1 MCKHQT
7 TCKKAMKSPGRQSR
21 KILKSLPL
29 SYFLF
34 LPFLFSALFIS
45 TSAIAQDK
53 TNEIDKIF
61 SWVNENEPGCICAVS
76 QNGKV
81 LANRAYGLADLEREV
96 PLSPNSILD
105 AGSVVKQFVA
115 ASVLLLVEDGK
126 LSLTEDIHKYI
137 PELPDYGH
145 KITLDHL
152 LTHTSGI
159 RDWTGIRPLAE
170 GDPDAL
176 TLALRQR
183 GLNFVPGEEWSYSN
197 SGYVLLKEIVARTSG
212 MSFSEFTQ
220 KRLWEPLNMKSTT
233 YLTDM
238 TDVLKNR
245 ALAYKKE
252 KDSWKLDVLL
262 GNDRGGG
269 GALMSTP
276 LDLLTWNDALSNNR
290 LGSFVTEKLHEPA
303 TLNNGR
309 KLGYARGLNLDN
321 RRGDKLVWHSGG
333 AAGYSTLLARLPGQG
348 LSVALMCNVD
358 GGARSTYSSRIFDLY
373 LPAVDK
379 SATEPKTSTVNT
391 EAANITP
398 ADLTAK
404 AGLFFNEKTGQP
416 LRLAVNNN
424 TLVIAGGGPLV
435 AISNDRFR
443 KNDGSLFFMSEAEFE
458 LHFMSADQFEIRTK
472 DGATLRYY
480 RAKNYKPAEAE
491 LKAFAG
497 RYESNEMGSVL
508 EMVPEKGGLLMRLY
522 RNPAKAVQL
531 MPVDQDTFMAGMMT
545 VRFQR
550 DKEGKITG
558 YKYSNPVVRNIE
570 FSRINN

>member
-1 MCKHQT
+1 MYQHPAI
-7 TCKKAMKSPGRQSR
+7 CKKSHSQNIRV
-21 KILKSLPL
+21 LNF
-29 SYFLF
+29 YFLLF
-34 LPFLFSALFIS
+34 LLTIIIS
-45 TSAIAQDK
+45 SSTFAQDK
-53 TNEIDKIF
+53 TNEIDKVF
-61 SWVNENEPGCICAVS
+61 SWAKQNEPGCVCAVS

-81 LANRAYGLADLEREV
+81 IFNRAYGTADLEREV
-96 PLSPNSILD
+96 PLSPNSVFD

-126 LSLTEDIHKYI
+126 LSLTEDIHQYI

-170 GDPDAL
+170 GDPEAL

-220 KRLWEPLNMKSTT
+220 KRLWQPLNMNSTT

-238 TDVLKNR
+238 SDVVKNR

-252 KDSWKLDVLL
+252 KEDWKLDVLL

-276 LDLLTWNDALSNNR
+276 ADLLAWNDALTNNR

-309 KLGYARGLNLDN
+309 KLSYTRGLNVDM
-321 RRGDKLVWHSGG
+321 RRDEKIVWHSGG

-358 GGARSTYSSRIFDLY
+358 GGARSQYASRIFDLL
-373 LPAVDK
+373 LPEEKRRETTNIKD
-379 SATEPKTSTVNT
+379 VNIAP
-391 EAANITP
+391 ENLASR
-398 ADLTAK
+398 
-404 AGLFFNEKTGQP
+404 AGLFFNDKTGLP
-416 LRLAVNNN
+416 LRMMINNK
-424 TLVIAGGGPLV
+424 TLFIAGGGPLV
-435 AISNDRFR
+435 ALAQDRFTTR
-443 KNDGSLFFMSEAEFE
+443 ESSLQFLSGAEFE
-458 LHFMSADQFEIRTK
+458 LQFISADQLEIRTK
-472 DGATLRYY
+472 DGATFRYY
-480 RAKNYKPAEAE
+480 RAKNYKPAATE
-491 LKAFAG
+491 LNAFAG

-508 EMVPEKGGLLMRLY
+508 EMVPEKGGLLMRFY
-522 RNPAKAVQL
+522 RNPSKAVQL
-531 MPVDQDTFMAGMMT
+531 MPVDKDTFMVGMMT
-545 VRFQR
+545 VRFLR
-550 DKEGKITG
+550 DKDGKITG
-558 YKYSNPVVRNIE
+558 YNYSNPVVRNIK

>member
-1 MCKHQT
+1 MYQHPAICT
-7 TCKKAMKSPGRQSR
+7 KSHSQNIRV
-21 KILKSLPL
+21 LNF
-29 SYFLF
+29 YFLLF
-34 LPFLFSALFIS
+34 LLTIIIS
-45 TSAIAQDK
+45 SSTFAQDK
-53 TNEIDKIF
+53 TNEIDKVF
-61 SWVNENEPGCICAVS
+61 SWAKQNEPGCVCAVS

-81 LANRAYGLADLEREV
+81 IYNRAYGSADLEREV
-96 PLSPNSILD
+96 PLSPNSVFD

-126 LSLTEDIHKYI
+126 LSLTEDIHQYI

-176 TLALRQR
+176 ALALRQR

-220 KRLWEPLNMKSTT
+220 KRLWQPLNMNSTT

-238 TDVLKNR
+238 SDVVKNR

-252 KDSWKLDVLL
+252 KEDWKLDVLL

-276 LDLLTWNDALSNNR
+276 ADLLAWNDALTNNR

-309 KLGYARGLNLDN
+309 KLSYTRGLNVDM
-321 RRGDKLVWHSGG
+321 RRDEKIVWHSGG

-358 GGARSTYSSRIFDLY
+358 GGARSQYTSRIFDLL
-373 LPAVDK
+373 LPEEKRRETPNNK
-379 SATEPKTSTVNT
+379 STEIKEV
-391 EAANITP
+391 NITP
-398 ADLTAK
+398 ENLAPR
-404 AGLFFNEKTGQP
+404 AGLFFNEKTGLP
-416 LRLAVNNN
+416 LRLMINNK
-424 TLVIAGGGPLV
+424 TLFIAGGGPLV
-435 AISNDRFR
+435 ALDQDRFTTR
-443 KNDGSLFFMSEAEFE
+443 ESSLQFLSGAEIE
-458 LHFMSADQFEIRTK
+458 LQFISADQLEIRTK
-472 DGATLRYY
+472 DGATFRYY
-480 RAKNYKPAEAE
+480 RAKNYKPAATE
-491 LKAFAG
+491 LNAFAG

-508 EMVPEKGGLLMRLY
+508 EIVPEKGGLLMRLY
-522 RNPAKAVQL
+522 RNPAKGVQL
-531 MPVDQDTFMAGMMT
+531 MPVDKDTFMVGMMT
-545 VRFQR
+545 VRFLR
-550 DKEGKITG
+550 DKDGKITG
-558 YKYSNPVVRNIE
+558 YNYSNPVVRNIK

>member
-1 MCKHQT
+1 MYQHPAI
-7 TCKKAMKSPGRQSR
+7 CKKSHSQNIRV
-21 KILKSLPL
+21 LNF
-29 SYFLF
+29 YFLLF
-34 LPFLFSALFIS
+34 LLTIIIS
-45 TSAIAQDK
+45 SSMFAQDK
-53 TNEIDKIF
+53 TNEIDKVF
-61 SWVNENEPGCICAVS
+61 SWAKQNEPGCVCAVS

-81 LANRAYGLADLEREV
+81 IFNRAYGSADLEREV
-96 PLSPNSILD
+96 PLSPNSVFD

-126 LSLTEDIHKYI
+126 LSLTEDIHQYI

-170 GDPDAL
+170 GDPEAL
-176 TLALRQR
+176 TLTLRQR

-220 KRLWEPLNMKSTT
+220 KRLWQPLNMNSTT

-238 TDVLKNR
+238 SDVVKNR

-252 KDSWKLDVLL
+252 KENWKLDVLL

-276 LDLLTWNDALSNNR
+276 ADLLAWNDALTNNR

-309 KLGYARGLNLDN
+309 KLSYTRGLNVDM
-321 RRGDKLVWHSGG
+321 RRDEKIVWHSGG

-358 GGARSTYSSRIFDLY
+358 GGARSQYTSRIFDLL
-373 LPAVDK
+373 LPEEKRRETPNNK
-379 SATEPKTSTVNT
+379 STEIKEV
-391 EAANITP
+391 NITP
-398 ADLTAK
+398 ENLAPR
-404 AGLFFNEKTGQP
+404 AGLFFNEKTGLP
-416 LRLAVNNN
+416 LRIMINNK
-424 TLVIAGGGPLV
+424 TLFIAGGGPLV
-435 AISNDRFR
+435 ALDQDRFTTR
-443 KNDGSLFFMSEAEFE
+443 ESSLQFLSGAEIE
-458 LHFMSADQFEIRTK
+458 LQFISADQLEIRTK
-472 DGATLRYY
+472 DGATFRYY
-480 RAKNYKPAEAE
+480 RAKNYKPAATE
-491 LKAFAG
+491 LNAFAG

-508 EMVPEKGGLLMRLY
+508 EMVPEKGGLLMRFY
-522 RNPAKAVQL
+522 RNPSKAVQL
-531 MPVDQDTFMAGMMT
+531 MPVDKDTFMVGMMT
-545 VRFQR
+545 VRFLR
-550 DKEGKITG
+550 DKDGKITG
-558 YKYSNPVVRNIE
+558 YNYSNPVVRNIK